1 MLRAP
6 VVAVLMVGM
15 VGSAWA
21 ATLPSAQG
29 EVQAH
34 EHHER
39 ILSLQQDDLV
49 QGSWQHSGDVA
60 LELFGPDGKVIRHW
74 ADAPAQG
81 GPFGFIASTA
91 GEYRLR
97 VLGQGEYQWQVKSVT
112 APQTPAQAEPLQG
125 DVIRQWSMRLRAG
138 EPARGFWDY
147 VQRVGSPLV
156 ERYSNTHDRVTF
168 VWRGARNEVRLHG
181 GPFSYTDRMHRLGE
195 SDIWYITYDLP
206 RDARF
211 AYRMAPD
218 VPYVGPSMARDVLRA
233 ALQRDPHN
241 PNALPENS
249 KDLFDGESVLRLT
262 QAPAEVVALE
272 PQQLGQGQWR
282 TERLPSE
289 ALGVERQVQIY
300 QPAGTRAQ
308 EIDHTLILFDGRD
321 YRDLARAPAMLD
333 TLIAQGRVEPMWLVL
348 VDNPGMA
355 ERARELPPN
364 EAYIKFLDK
373 ELMPW
378 LNAQGVQSTADKTA
392 IGGSSYGG
400 LAAMNAAWRLPQWFG
415 NVLSMSG
422 SFWWAPTGDA
432 RGQWL
437 TRQMADSEA
446 VPVKI
451 YMSAGVFESSGSSR
465 DVSLVQ
471 ANRHLDDVLRARGYD
486 VRYVESATAHDFVA
500 WRDALASGLE
510 HLFGI
515 EQIEEPVQEKK

>member
-6 VVAVLMVGM
+6 VVAILMVGI
-15 VGSAWA
+15 VESAWA
-21 ATLPSAQG
+21 AALPSAQG

-39 ILSLQQDDLV
+39 ILSLQQNDLV
-49 QGSWQHSGDVA
+49 QGKWQRNGEVA
-60 LELFGPDGKVIRHW
+60 LELFGPDGTVIRHW
-74 ADAPAQG
+74 THAPERES
-81 GPFGFIASTA
+81 PFGFVAGTA

-97 VLGQGEYQWQVKSVT
+97 VLGQGQYQWQIESVT
-112 APQTPAQAEPLQG
+112 AAQAPAQAEPLQG

-138 EPARGFWDY
+138 EPSQGFWDY

-156 ERYSNTHDRVTF
+156 ERYSATHDRVTF
-168 VWRGARNEVRLHG
+168 VWRGAQQEVRLHG
-181 GPFSYTDRMHRLGE
+181 GPFAYSDRMHRLGE

-211 AYRMAPD
+211 TYRMAPD
-218 VPYVGPSMARDVLRA
+218 VPYVGQDLAREVLRA

-241 PNALPENS
+241 ARTLPESSSNV
-249 KDLFDGESVLRLT
+249 FEGESVVRLT

-272 PQQLGQGQWR
+272 PQQAGQGQWR
-282 TERLPSE
+282 TERLPSQT
-289 ALGVERQVQIY
+289 LGLERQVQIY
-300 QPAGTRAQ
+300 QPAGTHAQ
-308 EIDHTLILFDGRD
+308 DIEHTLILFDGRD

-333 TLIAQGRVEPMWLVL
+333 TLIAQGRVKPMWLVL

-364 EAYIKFLDK
+364 EAYLKFLDK

-378 LNAQGVQSTADKTA
+378 LKAQGVQSSADKTT

-422 SFWWAPTGDA
+422 SFWWAPAGQE

-437 TRQMADSEA
+437 TRQMADSPA
-446 VPVKI
+446 VPVRI

-486 VRYVESATAHDFVA
+486 VRYVESSTAHDFVA

-515 EQIEEPVQEKK
+515 EQGEAPVEDKK

>member
-272 PQQLGQGQWR
+272 PHRPLEELLDGHGEQLDGVRRGVAPEDGAPEPHLPHLVADEGAPGVGR
-282 TERLPSE
+282 GGVHERGDPIG
-289 ALGVERQVQIY
+289 ALGLEVAVA
-300 QPAGTRAQ
+300 QPAVVLAAGV
-308 EIDHTLILFDGRD
+308 DDPLDGLAG
-321 YRDLARAPAMLD
+321 DLARTEKTSRASCGSWSSLASSMLLPLPRVATC
-333 TLIAQGRVEPMWLVL
+333 TLLATSSTLGR
-348 VDNPGMA
+348 
-355 ERARELPPN
+355 
-364 EAYIKFLDK
+364 
-373 ELMPW
+373 
-378 LNAQGVQSTADKTA
+378 
-392 IGGSSYGG
+392 GGSDTTALRPSTRVMTVSGVTSIDSIRSW
-400 LAAMNAAWRLPQWFG
+400 ASA
-415 NVLSMSG
+415 LSMS
-422 SFWWAPTGDA
+422 TGCS
-432 RGQWL
+432 L
-437 TRQMADSEA
+437 
-446 VPVKI
+446 KI
-451 YMSAGVFESSGSSR
+451 CA
-465 DVSLVQ
+465 Q
-471 ANRHLDDVLRARGYD
+471 ASQLR
-486 VRYVESATAHDFVA
+486 S
-500 WRDALASGLE
+500 
-510 HLFGI
+510 
-515 EQIEEPVQEKK
+515 